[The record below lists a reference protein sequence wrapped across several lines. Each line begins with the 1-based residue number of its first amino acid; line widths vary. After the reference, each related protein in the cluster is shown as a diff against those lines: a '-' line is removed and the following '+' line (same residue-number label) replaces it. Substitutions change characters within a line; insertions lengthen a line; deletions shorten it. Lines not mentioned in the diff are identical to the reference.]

1 MTNPK
6 KNTSSQT
13 AVSQRKA
20 VAHARISVTV
30 QNEKDSARSVQLA
43 SIRR

>member
-1 MTNPK
+1 MANPM

-13 AVSQRKA
+13 VVNRGKA
-20 VAHARISVTV
+20 VAHARLSATV